1 MSFNGDLNASDEG
14 TDLTTKGD
22 IHGYSTE
29 NTRVP
34 VGTDSYILSAASG
47 EATGLEWIANTDA
60 GLTLGAKG
68 DIHTRSASN
77 QAALAVGTNNYV
89 LTAASGETTGLVWT
103 DPASLKNSVA
113 LVIAC
118 GDEETAIDATGQKI
132 SFRMPYAMT
141 LNAGI
146 AGVKGS
152 LVTAGTGVN
161 LLTVDINEGGS
172 TILSTKLTFDATE
185 TTTTTAATAVVIS
198 DTALAADSI
207 ITIDVDQ
214 LDSGGVAAGLKITL
228 MGTLT

>member
-1 MSFNGDLNASDEG
+1 MSFNGDLNA
-14 TDLTTKGD
+14 TDDGLELETKGQ
-22 IHGYSTE
+22 IHTYSTE
-29 NTRVP
+29 NTALN

-47 EATGLEWIANTDA
+47 ETTGLEWIANTDA

-103 DPASLKNSVA
+103 DPASVKTTVA

-118 GDEETAIDATGQKI
+118 GDETTAIDATGQKI

-141 LNAGI
+141 LNAGS
-146 AGVKGS
+146 AGITGS

-185 TTTTTAATAVVIS
+185 TTTTTAATPVVIS
-198 DTALAADSI
+198 DTALAADSV

-214 LDSGGVAAGLKITL
+214 LDSGGVAAGLKISL
-228 MGTLT
+228 IGTLA

>member
-1 MSFNGDLNASDEG
+1 MSFNGDLNGSDEG
-14 TDLTTKGD
+14 TDLTTKGQ
-22 IHGYSTE
+22 IHTYSTE
-29 NTRVP
+29 NTALN

-47 EATGLEWIANTDA
+47 ETTGLEWVANTDA

-68 DIHTRSASN
+68 DIHTRSASD
-77 QAALAVGTNNYV
+77 QAALAVGTNNY
-89 LTAASGETTGLVWT
+89 LLAASSGETTGLVWT
-103 DPASLKNSVA
+103 DPASVKTTVA

-118 GDEETAIDATGQKI
+118 GDETTATTTGQKI

-146 AGVKGS
+146 AGVTGS

-185 TTTTTAATAVVIS
+185 TTTTSAATPVVIS
-198 DTALAADSI
+198 DTALAADSV

-214 LDSGGVAAGLKITL
+214 LDSGGVAAGLKISL
-228 MGTLT
+228 IGTLA

>member
-1 MSFNGDLNASDEG
+1 MSFNGDLNASDDGLE
-14 TDLTTKGD
+14 LETKGQ
-22 IHGYSTE
+22 IHTYSTE
-29 NTRVP
+29 NTALN

-47 EATGLEWIANTDA
+47 ETTGLEWVANTDA

-68 DIHTRSASN
+68 DIHTRSASD
-77 QAALAVGTNNYV
+77 QAALSVGTNNY
-89 LTAASGETTGLVWT
+89 LLAASSGETTGLVWT
-103 DPASLKNSVA
+103 DPASVKTTVA

-118 GDEETAIDATGQKI
+118 GDETTATTTGQKI

-146 AGVKGS
+146 AGVTGS

-185 TTTTTAATAVVIS
+185 TTTTSAATPVVIS
-198 DTALAADSI
+198 DTALAADSV

-214 LDSGGVAAGLKITL
+214 LDSGGVAAGLKISL
-228 MGTLT
+228 IGTLA